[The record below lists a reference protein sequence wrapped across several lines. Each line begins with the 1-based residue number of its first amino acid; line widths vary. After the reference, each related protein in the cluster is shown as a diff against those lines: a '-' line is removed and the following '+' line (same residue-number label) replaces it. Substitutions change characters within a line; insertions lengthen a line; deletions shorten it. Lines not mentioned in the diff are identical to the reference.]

1 MSIDI
6 LKAKLLENKEKYL
19 DILNGF
25 ISIDTRCLG
34 HGIKG
39 GLEKLGQEYIESIC
53 REIGADEIIID
64 NLTEESQ
71 LKALELFKEG
81 NLGHNYD
88 DRYNVYATFNGK
100 EEGKSI
106 IFNGHVDVMPPGDES
121 KWTFDPFTPT
131 VKDGYIY
138 ARGSVDMKSGLIASI
153 LAVKLLKESN
163 IDFNGKVKILSVADE
178 EGGGNGSVHA
188 SISGVDGDALIVC
201 EPTFNEII
209 TAHMGFVFYQFDV
222 IGKPIHSADKQDGV
236 SAIEK
241 MYKVVNALDEV
252 EKKWAKYSH
261 PDLPAPNI
269 NVGEFNGG
277 SAGSVVAASCTIKTC
292 VHYLPGLMSRE
303 EVDRDVY
310 SAIDKVCDN
319 DEWLKE
325 NRVEISVYQ
334 QGGSFEVNK
343 NHEFIQTLKRT
354 TDRVT
359 GRDIKIKGMSAGCD
373 ARVFS
378 NISNIPTVVCG
389 PGDPKECH
397 TIDEKIKIDDFFESI
412 LIYASIILDWCK

>member
-1 MSIDI
+1 MSIEI
-6 LKAKLLENKEKYL
+6 LKAKLLENKENYL
-19 DILNGF
+19 DILKGF

-39 GLEKLGQEYIESIC
+39 GLEKKGQEYIESIF
-53 REIGADEIIID
+53 REIGADEIVID

-71 LKALELFKEG
+71 LKALELFNEG

-100 EEGKSI
+100 KDGKSL

-131 VKDGYIY
+131 EKDGYIY

-153 LAVKLLKESN
+153 LAVKLLKECKL
-163 IDFNGKVKILSVADE
+163 DYNGQVKILSVADE

-188 SISGVDGDALIVC
+188 SMTGVSGDALIVC
-201 EPTFNEII
+201 EPTGNKIV

-222 IGKPIHSADKQDGV
+222 VGKPIHSAEKWDGV

-252 EKKWAKYSH
+252 EKKWAKYSYQ
-261 PDLPAPNI
+261 DLPPANI

-292 VHYLPGLMSRE
+292 VHYLPLLMSRE
-303 EVDRDVY
+303 EVDKDIY
-310 SAIDKVCDN
+310 GAIDKVCDN
-319 DEWLKE
+319 DEWLNE
-325 NRVEISVYQ
+325 NRVKISVYQ
-334 QGGSFEVNK
+334 QGGSFEIDK
-343 NHEFIQTLKRT
+343 NNEFVQTLKKT

-359 GRDIKIKGMSAGCD
+359 GRDTVVAGFSFGCD

-378 NISNIPTVVCG
+378 NISNIPTVVNG

-412 LIYASIILDWCK
+412 IIYASIILDWCK